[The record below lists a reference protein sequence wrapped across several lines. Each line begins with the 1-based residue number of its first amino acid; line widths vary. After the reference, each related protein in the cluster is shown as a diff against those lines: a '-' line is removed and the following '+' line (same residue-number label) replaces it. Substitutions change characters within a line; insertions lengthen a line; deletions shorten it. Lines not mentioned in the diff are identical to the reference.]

1 VAAGLA
7 LPVGL
12 GVALTGS
19 LAGGLTGLLWGGAVR
34 ISCCMTRPSA
44 STRSATA
51 SDGGRS
57 APTDESRNLAWLA
70 PLAFGEAWH
79 NRPAAM
85 PGTRDDDGMP
95 SGRSGREREW

>member
-1 VAAGLA
+1 V
-7 LPVGL
+7 
-12 GVALTGS
+12 
-19 LAGGLTGLLWGGAVR
+19 
-34 ISCCMTRPSA
+34 
-44 STRSATA
+44 
-51 SDGGRS
+51 GRS
-57 APTDESRNLAWLA
+57 RAHFLLHDATFSINSLCHCFGRRPFGTTDESRNLAWLA